1 MQTASLLKPLRAEP
15 LPPASSSSAP
25 WSAAE
30 KGAAP
35 DAAAARLLQAAREAA
50 EAGDA
55 RAQFNL
61 GVMYLAGSH
70 GCRRSIPDALHFFS
84 AASTQGHGLALANLG
99 AMHDEGLGVRA
110 SAAEA
115 HTLWAKAAKQGV
127 PQAQFNLGLYAET
140 GRGGAV
146 DLDAALRW
154 YDAAASAGH
163 AAALANLGAL
173 FDDGRGVDPDPDR
186 AGRLYQLAA
195 AKGHATAAF
204 NLACLHR
211 EGRLTPPAQPPP
223 PRRHA
228 EAATLAGAL
237 PLADQAG
244 SEQGT
249 EPFLGSYDG
258 GAEAGRWLRRAAELG
273 LGRWGVRRRL
283 FARWRRRWAVW
294 IAVAVGLAL
303 EHTALVATLG
313 ARWSALLAVSPL
325 LVGAAVA
332 AVAARLGQTAPA
344 GPPPSASL
352 RLSNGPRRKARKD

>member
-1 MQTASLLKPLRAEP
+1 M
-15 LPPASSSSAP
+15 
-25 WSAAE
+25 
-30 KGAAP
+30 
-35 DAAAARLLQAAREAA
+35 
-50 EAGDA
+50 
-55 RAQFNL
+55 
-61 GVMYLAGSH
+61 H
-70 GCRRSIPDALHFFS
+70 GCA
-84 AASTQGHGLALANLG
+84 
-99 AMHDEGLGVRA
+99 
-110 SAAEA
+110 
-115 HTLWAKAAKQGV
+115 
-127 PQAQFNLGLYAET
+127 
-140 GRGGAV
+140 
-146 DLDAALRW
+146 
-154 YDAAASAGH
+154 
-163 AAALANLGAL
+163 
-173 FDDGRGVDPDPDR
+173 DPDR

-294 IAVAVGLAL
+294 IAVAVRVGCP
-303 EHTALVATLG
+303 TLD
-313 ARWSALLAVSPL
+313 AMPIR
-325 LVGAAVA
+325 
-332 AVAARLGQTAPA
+332 PA
-344 GPPPSASL
+344 IPSSDPPPPSFAL
-352 RLSNGPRRKARKD
+352 AFF